1 MTKLTHQG
9 ACIGLLFLIAACS
22 APPYA
27 ARAIENDAEQTS
39 AVVITDSALHAILRV
54 GAPLLERV
62 PATNQLRVTVPV
74 RNISDDEIQ
83 IRAQTSFLDS
93 QRAPT
98 GDDTPRSLHFLSA
111 GQTIYVTVVS
121 MKDGA
126 DQFVMRLSYNR

>member
-1 MTKLTHQG
+1 MTKLTLPG
-9 ACIGLLFLIAACS
+9 VRAGLLLLLAACS

-39 AVVITDSALHAILRV
+39 SVVVTDGALHAILRV
-54 GAPLLERV
+54 GTPLLERV

-83 IRAQTSFLDS
+83 IRAQTSFLDA

-98 GDDTPRSLHFLSA
+98 GDDTPRALHFLSP
-111 GQTIYVTVVS
+111 GQTIYVMALS
-121 MKDGA
+121 LKDGA